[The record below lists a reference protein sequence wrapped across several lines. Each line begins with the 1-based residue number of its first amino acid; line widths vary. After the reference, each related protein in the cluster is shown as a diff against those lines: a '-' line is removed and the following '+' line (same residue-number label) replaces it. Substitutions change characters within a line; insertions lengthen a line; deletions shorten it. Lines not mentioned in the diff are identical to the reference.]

1 MVKGLLLQHYIIAF
15 ARRRNSTFFY
25 KHETSVMKG
34 KVFEVE
40 KVQQVIWLK
49 HILTMQI
56 LLNRYSTRT

>member
-1 MVKGLLLQHYIIAF
+1 MVKGLLLQHNIIAF
-15 ARRRNSTFFY
+15 SKRRNSTFFY
-25 KHETSVMKG
+25 KRATSVMKG